1 MSLIPLVQV
10 STDNLYRALT
20 IWGSDPS
27 LLLHIGIDDT
37 DSPEGGCTTYV
48 AALLVEQLEV
58 MEVKFVDYP
67 NLLRL
72 NPNAP
77 WKTRGNGAICLRVEA
92 PEGSEAEIKKT
103 VIDLVEAQAKFQCEN
118 TNPGVVFHVG
128 RVPGELK
135 AFHEDVV
142 QTIVH
147 LEEAERLIA
156 EHCASAVAW
165 KNRRGLIG
173 ALAAI
178 GGTLEGDHTFELL
191 TYRIPPNRGKK
202 RLVDPD
208 SVRRMED
215 ALLETF
221 NSVDPETGQVLI
233 APRGPDPVLYGVR
246 GETPG
251 SVFAAM
257 NLIRVDE
264 PVERWCI
271 FRTNQGTD
279 AHLKQTYTISSL
291 RPQYPSIVTGVVEGR
306 QKVIEGGHVI
316 FTIGDGTG
324 RIDCAAYE
332 PSGGFRETVLEL
344 REGDKVRVAGGVRE
358 TDMGLT
364 LNLERLEVLSLVAE
378 QRLVNPRCPA
388 CGGATESMGRGQG
401 LRCKKCGH
409 RELGMIKVTEEVPR
423 GIKLG
428 IYLPPPRAERHLTKP
443 FKRYGKEKSTTS
455 DTLAIPWHS
464 S

>member
-1 MSLIPLVQV
+1 M
-10 STDNLYRALT
+10 
-20 IWGSDPS
+20 
-27 LLLHIGIDDT
+27 LLHIGIDDT

-48 AALLVEQLEV
+48 AALLVEKLEG
-58 MEVKFVDYP
+58 MGCRFVDYP

-77 WKTRGNGAICLRVEA
+77 WKTRGNGSICLRVEA
-92 PEGSEAEIKKT
+92 PEGGEAEIKKA
-103 VIDLVEAQAKFQCEN
+103 VIDAVESHAEFQCDN
-118 TNPGVVFHVG
+118 TNPGVVFHEG
-128 RVPGELK
+128 AVPEALK
-135 AFHEDVV
+135 KFHDDVV

-173 ALAAI
+173 ALAAV
-178 GGTLEGDHTFELL
+178 GGTLEGDHTYELL
-191 TYRIPPNRGKK
+191 TYRVPEKRGKK
-202 RLVDPD
+202 RLVELE
-208 SVRRMED
+208 SVRSVEAR
-215 ALLETF
+215 LPETF

-246 GETPG
+246 GETPE
-251 SVFAAM
+251 SVLAAM
-257 NLIRVDE
+257 KMIEVDE

-279 AHLKQTYTISSL
+279 AHLARAYTVSDL
-291 RPQYPSIVTGVVEGR
+291 KPRHPSTITGIVEGKHR
-306 QKVIEGGHVI
+306 VIEGGHVI
-316 FTIGDGTG
+316 FTIADGSG
-324 RIDCAAYE
+324 RVDCAAYE
-332 PSGGFRETVLEL
+332 PSGSFRDTVMRL
-344 REGDKVRVAGGVRE
+344 REGDEVRVAGGVRE
-358 TDMGLT
+358 TEMGLT
-364 LNLERLEVLSLVAE
+364 LNLERLEALSLAVE

-409 RELGMIKVTEEVPR
+409 REVGLTKVTEEVPR
-423 GIKLG
+423 GIKPG

-443 FKRYGKEKSTTS
+443 FKRYGREHRGTPEK
-455 DTLAIPWHS
+455 LAAPWHS
-464 S
+464 G